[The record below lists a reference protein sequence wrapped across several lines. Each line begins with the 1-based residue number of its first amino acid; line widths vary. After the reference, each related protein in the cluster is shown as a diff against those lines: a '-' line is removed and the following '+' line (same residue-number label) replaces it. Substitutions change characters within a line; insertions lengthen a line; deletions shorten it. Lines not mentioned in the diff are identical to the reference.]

1 MFLEKRLMFSPEA
14 AVAFV
19 GVEAAAWI
27 RAWGGI
33 RMVARGGLL
42 DSSKEKVRHTLKA
55 ILNFVC
61 ETTFIGN
68 NKHKSTLKHW
78 LKRKKD
84 TINLHLKLNQ
94 WASNQLTQK
103 VHRNVYI

>member
-1 MFLEKRLMFSPEA
+1 METTVSFLKKSACEKNKTEGPLYSPEA

-42 DSSKEKVRHTLKA
+42 DSSRETETKVR
-55 ILNFVC
+55 I
-61 ETTFIGN
+61 
-68 NKHKSTLKHW
+68 
-78 LKRKKD
+78 
-84 TINLHLKLNQ
+84 
-94 WASNQLTQK
+94 
-103 VHRNVYI
+103 

>member
-1 MFLEKRLMFSPEA
+1 MFSPEA

-42 DSSKEKVRHTLKA
+42 DSSRETEDTHVRTH
-55 ILNFVC
+55 
-61 ETTFIGN
+61 
-68 NKHKSTLKHW
+68 S
-78 LKRKKD
+78 
-84 TINLHLKLNQ
+84 
-94 WASNQLTQK
+94 
-103 VHRNVYI
+103 

>member
-1 MFLEKRLMFSPEA
+1 MFTYITWNKMEVIIIFFFKKRMFLEKTLMFSPEA

-42 DSSKEKVRHTLKA
+42 DSSKEKVRHIWEP
-55 ILNFVC
+55 ILNSVY

-68 NKHKSTLKHW
+68 NK
-78 LKRKKD
+78 
-84 TINLHLKLNQ
+84 
-94 WASNQLTQK
+94 
-103 VHRNVYI
+103 VH